1 MMDLGQLVDISVP
14 LTIVFAL
21 AVIALLYLWLRKG
34 ADIAADLV

>member
-1 MMDLGQLVDISVP
+1 MDLGQFVGISVP
-14 LTIVFAL
+14 LTTIFTL